1 MPSKQAISLLLLI
14 AFLLNNVKVE
24 ALSQEE
30 RLSPYFCDY
39 KEPLGIF
46 ETSITGLADLYE
58 YLVPSSDD
66 GSDSELNLRKS
77 EVSISSCLSLFNF
90 KFLL

>member
-1 MPSKQAISLLLLI
+1 MPSKQAISLLLFI
-14 AFLLNNVKVE
+14 AFLLNNIEVE

-39 KEPLGIF
+39 REPLGIF

-58 YLVPSSDD
+58 YLVPSDDDD
-66 GSDSELNLRKS
+66 GESELNLRKS
-77 EVSISSCLSLFNF
+77 EVSISSCLCLT
-90 KFLL
+90 